1 MLKTALIILLMTAI
15 FTLFG
20 YAAIEHNYNKFEQL
34 CKNHPEIPQ
43 CVKEFGGEAL

>member
-1 MLKTALIILLMTAI
+1 MKTLLTILLMTAI

-20 YAAIEHNYNKFEQL
+20 YAAIEHNHNKFERL

-43 CVKEFGGEAL
+43 CVKEFGAQAL